1 MITYV
6 LRALCAIIIG
16 VLLIR
21 TPDTTVV
28 WITIAIGA
36 VFILAGAISCVAY
49 LVWRHSETRRP
60 MFPVVGIG
68 SILLGLALALMPTTF
83 VSFLMYFLGA
93 LLIIGALCQIAALI
107 RATKALSVPWG
118 FYVCPAIVLLAGIF
132 VILKPME
139 SASLPLI
146 IIGWCMIVYGVAE
159 CINAVKI
166 ARAMRAARQAAE
178 AEQQTG
184 NTELLTDATQTEV
197 QEADAVEITSD
208 EK

>member
-1 MITYV
+1 MITSF
-6 LRALCAIIIG
+6 LRALCAIAIG
-16 VLLIR
+16 ALLIC
-21 TPDTTVV
+21 TPDTTVL

-49 LVWRHSETRRP
+49 LVNRHSEGRRP
-60 MFPVVGIG
+60 LFPVVGIG
-68 SILLGLALALMPTTF
+68 SILLGFALALMPTTF

-93 LLIIGALCQIAALI
+93 LLIIGALCQIASLI
-107 RATKALSVPWG
+107 RATRALSVPWG
-118 FYVCPAIVLLAGIF
+118 FYVCPAIVLLAGIV

-146 IIGWCMIVYGVAE
+146 IIGWCMAVYGIAE
-159 CINAVKI
+159 CINAIKVG
-166 ARAMRAARQAAE
+166 RAMRAIRQAAE
-178 AEQQTG
+178 AEQQTS
-184 NTELLTDATQTEV
+184 NTELLTDNTQTDV